1 MDRWTIVRP
10 LAPGRCG
17 EVSHTTRMRDV
28 RMKKEKQCWQL
39 QLNGRGNLLLENWAL
54 AKRSSLFEEVFK
66 TWLEVLECIDL

>member
-1 MDRWTIVRP
+1 
-10 LAPGRCG
+10 
-17 EVSHTTRMRDV
+17 MRDV